1 MDETCSLCGYEGKY
15 AIKVF
20 GWAVRQRVLKRQ
32 RGDSSRCINASL
44 LHLMVDCF

>member
-20 GWAVRQRVLKRQ
+20 GGAVRQRVLK
-32 RGDSSRCINASL
+32 ASEATPCG
-44 LHLMVDCF
+44 V